1 MTRLLVIDD
10 EPDLLRVL
18 ARTLAA
24 DGHEVAT
31 ALSGP
36 EGLAAF
42 DAAPAAIVI
51 TDIKMPGMDG
61 IEVLKRVKERAPEA
75 EVIIVT
81 GHGDVDLAVEA
92 LHFGA
97 SDFIA
102 KPFRTETLAIALR
115 RAEDKIEIRRRL
127 AEYTLDL
134 ESRVAAA
141 TAELR
146 RRSNFLANLIRS
158 SNDGIVATDE
168 SLTIVVFNPEAERIL
183 GYPQQDV
190 LHRRRLVD
198 LLPAELADFF
208 RGAMQAACSGRECPW
223 MEADL
228 TAADGRRVPV
238 RFSGSV
244 LVEGERKAGAV
255 AFFQDMR
262 EIRRLQREL
271 VRTERLAAIGQTV
284 AGLAHG
290 IKNILHGLK
299 GGSYLLD
306 LGFARGDDQKL
317 RKGCD
322 MIKRSVERTSN
333 LVMDLLSYSKE
344 REPELAV
351 CSPNAIADE
360 VCDLV
365 RERAAQGGVELLR
378 ELDPAV
384 GTVCMDPQ
392 TIHTCLLNLV
402 SNALDACLWD
412 EPGAKRWRVIVR
424 TALEPGHRLRVEVV
438 DNGSGM
444 TDEVKAKLFTSFF
457 STKGHQGTGLGLLV
471 TRKLVEEHGGT
482 IEVRSALGQGTTFTM
497 RLPFRPECPAPP
509 EGDRKAK
516 GD

>member
-10 EPDLLRVL
+10 EPDLVRVV
-18 ARTLAA
+18 ARALAA

-42 DAAPAAIVI
+42 EAAPAAIVV

-61 IEVLKRVKERAPEA
+61 IEVLKRVKARAPGA
-75 EVIIVT
+75 EVVIIT

-102 KPFRTETLAIALR
+102 KPFRHETLAIALR
-115 RAEDKIEIRRRL
+115 RAEEKIAIRRQL
-127 AEYTLDL
+127 AEYTQGL
-134 ESRVAAA
+134 ESRIAEA

-146 RRSNFLANLIRS
+146 RRSGFLANLIRS

-168 SLTIVVFNPEAERIL
+168 SLTIVVFNPEAERML
-183 GYPQQDV
+183 GYRQPEV
-190 LHRRRLVD
+190 LHRRRLTE
-198 LLPAELADFF
+198 LLPPELAGFF
-208 RGAMQAACSGRECPW
+208 EGAMGAAPGSARELPW
-223 MEADL
+223 TETELA
-228 TAADGRRVPV
+228 AADGSRVPV
-238 RFSGSV
+238 RFSGSL
-244 LVEGERKAGAV
+244 LVEGDRKAGAV
-255 AFFQDMR
+255 AFFQDLR

-271 VRTERLAAIGQTV
+271 LRSERLAAIGQTV
-284 AGLAHG
+284 AGVAHG

-306 LGFARGDDQKL
+306 VGFARQDEQKL
-317 RKGCD
+317 RKGWD

-344 REPELAV
+344 REPEIVA
-351 CSPNAIADE
+351 CAPNEIAAE
-360 VCDLV
+360 VCELV
-365 RERAAQGGVELLR
+365 GERAAQGGVAIAR

-392 TIHTCLLNLV
+392 TLHTCLLNLV

-412 EPGAKRWRVIVR
+412 EPGAKRWQVTVR
-424 TALEPGHRLRVEVV
+424 TAVEPGERLRVEVV
-438 DNGSGM
+438 DNGAGM
-444 TDEVKAKLFTSFF
+444 TDDVRAKLFTSFF
-457 STKGHQGTGLGLLV
+457 STKGHQGTGLGLMV

-482 IEVRSALGQGTTFTM
+482 IDVRSALGQGTTFTV
-497 RLPFRPECPAPP
+497 RLPFRPECPATPAP
-509 EGDRKAK
+509 VKEG
-516 GD
+516 G